1 MSTMT
6 EQRPTYHAD
15 IAALDAREWS
25 IIQDYADPVA
35 TALETVVS
43 RGATDEEIKRELRQ
57 YIVDD
62 RVIWR
67 IIPAARHLRRQ
78 RMEAQ

>member
-1 MSTMT
+1 MISKTVDLGPL
-6 EQRPTYHAD
+6 R
-15 IAALDAREWS
+15 AALDEREWR

-35 TALETVVS
+35 TALETVVN

-57 YIVDD
+57 YIYDD
-62 RVIWR
+62 RVIRR

-78 RMEAQ
+78 KEAQ

>member
-1 MSTMT
+1 MISKTVDLGPL
-6 EQRPTYHAD
+6 R
-15 IAALDAREWS
+15 AALDEREWR

-35 TALETVVS
+35 TALETVVN

-57 YIVDD
+57 YIYDD
-62 RVIWR
+62 RVIRR

-78 RMEAQ
+78 REAA